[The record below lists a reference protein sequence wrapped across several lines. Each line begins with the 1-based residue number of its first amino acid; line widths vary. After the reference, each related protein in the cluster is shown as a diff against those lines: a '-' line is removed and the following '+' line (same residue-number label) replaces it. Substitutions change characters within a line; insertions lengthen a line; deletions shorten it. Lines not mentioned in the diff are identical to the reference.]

1 MSNIMQYMLNQTD
14 EFRDAYAET
23 IEKMDDVLDKLSLI
37 ELRLL
42 DVEVRVNQN
51 RNTEQK

>member
-1 MSNIMQYMLNQTD
+1 MSNIMKYMLNQKD
-14 EFRDAYAET
+14 DFRDAYAEI

>member
-1 MSNIMQYMLNQTD
+1 
-14 EFRDAYAET
+14 
-23 IEKMDDVLDKLSLI
+23 MDDVLDKLSLI

>member
-1 MSNIMQYMLNQTD
+1 MQYMVNQTD
-14 EFRDAYAET
+14 EFRDAYAEI
-23 IEKMDDVLDKLSLI
+23 IEKIDAVIDRMSLL

-51 RNTEQK
+51 RNTE

>member
-1 MSNIMQYMLNQTD
+1 MSNIMQYMVNQTD
-14 EFRDAYAET
+14 EFRDAYAEI
-23 IEKMDDVLDKLSLI
+23 IEKIDAVIDRMSLL

-51 RNTEQK
+51 RNTE